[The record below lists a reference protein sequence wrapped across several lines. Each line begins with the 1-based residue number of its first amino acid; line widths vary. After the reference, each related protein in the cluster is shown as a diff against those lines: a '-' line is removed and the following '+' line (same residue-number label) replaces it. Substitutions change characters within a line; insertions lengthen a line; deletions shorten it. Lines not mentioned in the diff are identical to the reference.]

1 MNTGPTTSGEERV
14 EPVPQASTARVTIQ
28 DVAAL
33 AGLSICTVSRALRQ
47 LPNVS
52 EQAKARVSEA
62 AAQLGYKAS
71 SAASRLAGGITGS
84 VAIIAPT
91 ATAWF
96 FARAVEAA
104 EEVFADSGYDTVLIS
119 LRNRPSVQQKLFGD
133 LKGLAQRVDGVLLLN
148 IALDEAEMAALA
160 GSGLAVASVGMH
172 DVPWDNVG
180 IDNEEAARA
189 ATDHLLGLGHTDL
202 AILAGRETGAPSLVT
217 ASERRRGFER
227 ALAGHGLRADPD
239 LVVDAGSSIEGGRLA
254 MVELVENRRMPSAIF
269 AGCDETAFGALMA
282 LQEFGLSAPENVS
295 IIGIDDHQMS
305 WYLGLTTMA
314 QPVADQGA
322 FAANLLIDR
331 LHRSGLPNPP
341 HAVPASNHLLETKL
355 VERKSTTLH

>member
-1 MNTGPTTSGEERV
+1 ML
-14 EPVPQASTARVTIQ
+14 QAKAPRVTIQ

-33 AGLSICTVSRALRQ
+33 SGLSICTVSRALRN

-52 EQAKARVSEA
+52 ASAQGKVSDA
-62 AAQLGYKAS
+62 AAKLGYKAS
-71 SAASRLAGGITGS
+71 PAASRLAGGTTGS

-96 FARAVEAA
+96 FAQAVEAA
-104 EEVFADSGYDTVLIS
+104 EEVFAGAGYDTVLIS
-119 LRNRPSVQQKLFGD
+119 LRNRPSVHSKLFGD
-133 LKGLAQRVDGVLLLN
+133 LAGLSQRVDGILLLN
-148 IALDEAEMAALA
+148 IALSEAELAAVA

-180 IDNEEAARA
+180 IDNVEAARA
-189 ATDHLLGLGHTDL
+189 ATEHLLGLGHWDVAML
-202 AILAGRETGAPSLVT
+202 SGSETGEPSLTT
-217 ASERRRGFER
+217 ANERLRGFEQ
-227 ALAGHGLRADPD
+227 ALGAHHVTVDPD
-239 LVVDAGSSIEGGRLA
+239 LVLEAGSSIEGGRLA
-254 MVELVENRRMPSAIF
+254 MIELIENRRMPSAIL

-282 LQEFGLSAPENVS
+282 LRDHGLSAPKNMS

-305 WYLGLTTMA
+305 WFLGLSTIA

-341 HAVPASNHLLETKL
+341 TSHVLETKL
-355 VERKSTTLH
+355 IARKSTRRRR

>member
-1 MNTGPTTSGEERV
+1 
-14 EPVPQASTARVTIQ
+14 VPQAKTSRVRIQ

-33 AGLSICTVSRALRQ
+33 SGLSICTVSRALRQ

-52 EQAKARVSEA
+52 EHAMARVSDA
-62 AAQLGYKAS
+62 AAKLGYKAS
-71 SAASRLAGGITGS
+71 SAASRLAGGSTGS

-104 EEVFADSGYDTVLIS
+104 EEVFADGGYDTVLIS

-133 LKGLAQRVDGVLLLN
+133 LAGLAQRVDGVLLLN
-148 IALDEAEMAALA
+148 IALGDAEMAALA
-160 GSGLAVASVGMH
+160 ESGLAVASIGMH
-172 DVPWDNVG
+172 GVPWDNVG
-180 IDNEEAARA
+180 IDNEEAAHA
-189 ATDHLLGLGHTDL
+189 ATNHLLGIGHRDL
-202 AILAGRETGAPSLVT
+202 AILAGSETGAPSLVT
-217 ASERRRGFER
+217 ATERRRGFER
-227 ALAGHGLRADPD
+227 AMAEHGLTVEPD
-239 LVVDAGSSIEGGRLA
+239 FVIDAGSSIEAGRLA
-254 MVELVENRRMPSAIF
+254 MVGLIENRRMPSAIF

-282 LQEFGLSAPENVS
+282 LREFGLSAPENVS

-305 WYLGLTTMA
+305 WFLGLTTMA

-322 FAANLLIDR
+322 FAANLLIER

-341 HAVPASNHLLETKL
+341 PAGPPSNHLLETKL
-355 VERKSTTLH
+355 VERKSTAHCRTVRY

>member
-1 MNTGPTTSGEERV
+1 ML
-14 EPVPQASTARVTIQ
+14 QAKAPRVTIQ

-33 AGLSICTVSRALRQ
+33 SGLSICTVSRALRN

-52 EQAKARVSEA
+52 ASAQGKVSDA
-62 AAQLGYKAS
+62 AAKLGYKAS
-71 SAASRLAGGITGS
+71 PAASRLAGGTTGS

-96 FARAVEAA
+96 FAQAVEAA
-104 EEVFADSGYDTVLIS
+104 EEVFAGAGYDTVLIS
-119 LRNRPSVQQKLFGD
+119 LRNRPSVHSELFGD
-133 LKGLAQRVDGVLLLN
+133 LAGLSQRVDGILLLN
-148 IALDEAEMAALA
+148 IALSEAELAAVA

-180 IDNEEAARA
+180 IDNVEAARA
-189 ATDHLLGLGHTDL
+189 ATEHLLGLGHWDVAML
-202 AILAGRETGAPSLVT
+202 SGSETGEPSLTT
-217 ASERRRGFER
+217 ANERLRGFEQ
-227 ALAGHGLRADPD
+227 ALGAHHVTVDPD
-239 LVVDAGSSIEGGRLA
+239 LVLEAGSSIEGGRLA
-254 MVELVENRRMPSAIF
+254 MIELIENRRMPSAIL

-282 LQEFGLSAPENVS
+282 LRDHGLSAPKNMS

-305 WYLGLTTMA
+305 WFLGLSTIS

-341 HAVPASNHLLETKL
+341 SSHVLDTKL
-355 VERKSTTLH
+355 IERKSTRRRR

>member
-1 MNTGPTTSGEERV
+1 ML
-14 EPVPQASTARVTIQ
+14 QAKAPRVTIQ

-33 AGLSICTVSRALRQ
+33 SGLSICTVSRALRN

-52 EQAKARVSEA
+52 ASAQGKVSDA
-62 AAQLGYKAS
+62 AAKLGYKAS
-71 SAASRLAGGITGS
+71 PAASRLAGGTTGS

-96 FARAVEAA
+96 FAQAVEAA
-104 EEVFADSGYDTVLIS
+104 EEVFAGAGYDTVLIS
-119 LRNRPSVQQKLFGD
+119 LRNRPSVHSKLFGD
-133 LKGLAQRVDGVLLLN
+133 LAGLSQRVDGVLLLN
-148 IALDEAEMAALA
+148 IALREAELAAVA

-180 IDNEEAARA
+180 IDNVEAARA
-189 ATDHLLGLGHTDL
+189 ATEHLLGLGHWDVAML
-202 AILAGRETGAPSLVT
+202 SGSETGEPSLTT
-217 ASERRRGFER
+217 ANERLRGFEQ
-227 ALAGHGLRADPD
+227 ALGAHHVTVDPD
-239 LVVDAGSSIEGGRLA
+239 LVLEAGSSIEGGRLA
-254 MVELVENRRMPSAIF
+254 MIELIENRRMPSAIL

-282 LQEFGLSAPENVS
+282 LRDHGLSAPKNMS

-305 WYLGLTTMA
+305 WFLGLSTIS

-341 HAVPASNHLLETKL
+341 SSHVLDTKL
-355 VERKSTTLH
+355 IERKSTRRLR